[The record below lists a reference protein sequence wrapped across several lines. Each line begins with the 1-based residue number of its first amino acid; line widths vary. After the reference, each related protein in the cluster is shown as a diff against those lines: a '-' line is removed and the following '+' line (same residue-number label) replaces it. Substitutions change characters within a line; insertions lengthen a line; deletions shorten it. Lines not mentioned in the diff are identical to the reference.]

1 MSEEKEIV
9 EIFRIEMDIFDF
21 KTPLCKAFK
30 EFNHLL
36 QIDVD
41 VLTGDLPVFK
51 TYEDY
56 KDAWIYECNREV
68 SWVEKKL
75 YWKVRGDMRI
85 EKKNFGGEREKT
97 DESSDDA
104 WRNYSPNDDNDA
116 IQVDQEQFNNH
127 KLMKDDDDI
136 MDLDDYLIQQ
146 DVSYYIN
153 EEEEIFKERKSK
165 LLGMPYEK
173 PPTFKSKKFEVVK
186 YSLGLEEEY
195 VAIKDYEYDIWL

>member
-1 MSEEKEIV
+1 
-9 EIFRIEMDIFDF
+9 
-21 KTPLCKAFK
+21 
-30 EFNHLL
+30 
-36 QIDVD
+36 IDSHE
-41 VLTGDLPVFK
+41 P
-51 TYEDY
+51 
-56 KDAWIYECNREV
+56 
-68 SWVEKKL
+68 
-75 YWKVRGDMRI
+75 MH
-85 EKKNFGGEREKT
+85 
-97 DESSDDA
+97 
-104 WRNYSPNDDNDA
+104 DN
-116 IQVDQEQFNNH
+116 
-127 KLMKDDDDI
+127 DDDI